1 MSNEKDELE
10 DYQPANPQRI
20 YWWYRVFLFVHGAL
34 YAFFALLVLLALVS
48 PTDEE
53 AAANLRVMLIVS
65 ILVFSFIAFSQFFCI
80 FLRRRY
86 STWVVGFINIAFGL
100 MNCLLLIPAGILFAL
115 WLRVETQQFFE
126 RK

>member
-1 MSNEKDELE
+1 MSNEKNELD

-20 YWWYRVFLFVHGAL
+20 YWWYRVFLFTHGAM
-34 YAFFALLVLLALVS
+34 YAFFAFLVLLALIV
-48 PTDEE
+48 PTEE
-53 AAANLRVMLIVS
+53 AAADSTLMVIG
-65 ILVFSFIAFSQFFCI
+65 ILVVFGGIAFSQFFCI
-80 FLRRRY
+80 FLGRRY

-100 MNCLLLIPAGILFAL
+100 TNCFLLIPAGILFAL